1 MSDSYFLLKAN
12 LLSFKVGPSSP
23 VGKLMSMGSTFHFW
37 TTDALDTA
45 DLFATSIPVCIASN
59 TDESGPDKISVTVV
73 ALLPIELHHS
83 AASGVRTSV
92 GISFLSLST
101 STLKV
106 KKQERYFLWSP
117 IRITLDKQERHSFI
131 FSSIGMGATFS
142 PPVVIINSLILPKI
156 STQRR
161 ANCVKIVEM
170 IPTRCS

>member
-37 TTDALDTA
+37 ITDALDTA
-45 DLFATSIPVCIASN
+45 DLFAISIPVCIASN

-106 KKQERYFLWSP
+106 KKQETYFLWSP
-117 IRITLDKQERHSFI
+117 IRITLDKQGRHSFI

-142 PPVVIINSLILPKI
+142 PPAVMINSLILPKI
-156 STQRR
+156 
-161 ANCVKIVEM
+161 
-170 IPTRCS
+170 

>member
-12 LLSFKVGPSSP
+12 LLSFRVGPSSP

-45 DLFATSIPVCIASN
+45 DLFATSIPVCNASITN
-59 TDESGPDKISVTVV
+59 ESGPDKIPVTVV

-83 AASGVRTSV
+83 AASGVRASV

-101 STLKV
+101 STLNV
-106 KKQERYFLWSP
+106 KKQDRYFLLSP
-117 IRITLDKQERHSFI
+117 IRITFDKHGRHSFI

-142 PPVVIINSLILPKI
+142 PPAVMISSLILPKI
-156 STQRR
+156 
-161 ANCVKIVEM
+161 
-170 IPTRCS
+170 

>member
-12 LLSFKVGPSSP
+12 LLSFRVGPSSP

-59 TDESGPDKISVTVV
+59 TNESGPDKIPVTVV

-101 STLKV
+101 STLNV
-106 KKQERYFLWSP
+106 KKQERYFLLSP
-117 IRITLDKQERHSFI
+117 IRITFDKHGRHSFI

-142 PPVVIINSLILPKI
+142 PPAVMISSLILPKI
-156 STQRR
+156 QQ
-161 ANCVKIVEM
+161 KY
-170 IPTRCS
+170 

>member
-23 VGKLMSMGSTFHFW
+23 VGKLMSMGNTFHFW

-142 PPVVIINSLILPKI
+142 PPAVMINSLILPEI
-156 STQRR
+156 
-161 ANCVKIVEM
+161 
-170 IPTRCS
+170 